1 MSALKPCP
9 FCGGEAGVVVH
20 RPFPDAYV
28 QCGECDAEGPVSASE
43 AAAVDAWNRRA
54 VDPALAAAEARAE
67 KAEAALR
74 EVAARARE
82 AAQTLRAVTPDANAG
97 PINVDEYARRAARHI
112 ERLAEALRE
121 AKASTLREVAED
133 FERRATTS
141 DICADKAIDPR
152 NFSGTSLAR
161 HEMHNADAA
170 RFRDEAKRLRDA
182 AALAPTTTEGG
193 AE

>member
-1 MSALKPCP
+1 MTNLKPCP
-9 FCGGEAGVVVH
+9 FCGGEAGVVAN

-43 AAAVDAWNRRA
+43 AAAVNAWNRRV

-67 KAEAALR
+67 KAEA
-74 EVAARARE
+74 
-82 AAQTLRAVTPDANAG
+82 
-97 PINVDEYARRAARHI
+97 
-112 ERLAEALRE
+112 ALRE

-141 DICADKAIDPR
+141 DICADKALDPR
-152 NFSGTSLAR
+152 FISGTSHGR
-161 HEMHNADAA
+161 HEMHRSDAA

-182 AALAPTTTEGG
+182 AAALAPTTTEGG